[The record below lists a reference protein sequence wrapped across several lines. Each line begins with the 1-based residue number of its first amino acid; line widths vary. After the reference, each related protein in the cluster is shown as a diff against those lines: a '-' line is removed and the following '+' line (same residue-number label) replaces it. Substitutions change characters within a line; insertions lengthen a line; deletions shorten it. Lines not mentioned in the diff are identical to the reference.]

1 MFMKIDPE
9 FYHLLQSIVHS
20 EDFKKMKTL
29 RHHIKTSAY
38 AHSIKVAYLCYQHH
52 KRHGT
57 RIDRYFFVRGALL
70 HDYYLYD
77 RRNKSIR
84 HKFHS
89 FTHPKKALQN
99 AKNAFPDLTPMEIDM
114 IERHMFP
121 LTPHP
126 PKTRGGW
133 LLCFYDKVAAI
144 SDLFGK
150 NMWKNEKRR
159 G

>member
-1 MFMKIDPE
+1 MKIDPE
-9 FYHLLQSIVHS
+9 FYHLMQSIIHS
-20 EDFKKMKTL
+20 DEFKKMKAF
-29 RHHIKTSAY
+29 RHHVKTSAY
-38 AHSIKVAYLCYQHH
+38 AHSIKVAYLCYRHH

-57 RIDRYFFVRGALL
+57 SIDLYPFLRGALL

-77 RRNKSIR
+77 RRNKDIK
-84 HKFHS
+84 HKFHG

-99 AKNAFPDLTPMEIDM
+99 AKNGYPDLTPMEIDM

-121 LTPHP
+121 LTPRP

-133 LLCFYDKVAAI
+133 LLCFYDKVAAV

-150 NMWKNEKRR
+150 NMWKKRKRR